1 MSKDTKHIIDSYKSA
16 NIPDVD
22 LESKI
27 LRRIQTNDNYK
38 YKFNFRTAI
47 VLCLVIVIASTVV
60 FAVSKII
67 HNSDGSHT
75 LISETED
82 KQWTV
87 NASPVKEQFDKDEYE
102 MFTKLMDKIVE
113 IQIEGDEAKI
123 GYFKY
128 SEEQPELF
136 TVLVATD
143 TYRYDETIE
152 VLRGH
157 KDTPDY
163 LYDVIAKLQ
172 DDFEIE
178 KIKYSYTVDAETYE
192 SLKAECADKSTF
204 GEVYVDVVTVEKK
217 LLHLQIPLL
226 SKDMDKFY
234 NTSLTLSEESLEISL
249 GYDELDYETIMID
262 ERSAMLSKRERGRY
276 SLLTEVDGTV
286 INILADPR
294 GNTDHMIEL
303 CRKIIDVLENY

>member
-113 IQIEGDEAKI
+113 IQIEGDEAKLDI
-123 GYFKY
+123 L
-128 SEEQPELF
+128 S
-136 TVLVATD
+136 
-143 TYRYDETIE
+143 
-152 VLRGH
+152 
-157 KDTPDY
+157 
-163 LYDVIAKLQ
+163 IARNN
-172 DDFEIE
+172 
-178 KIKYSYTVDAETYE
+178 
-192 SLKAECADKSTF
+192 
-204 GEVYVDVVTVEKK
+204 
-217 LLHLQIPLL
+217 L
-226 SKDMDKFY
+226 S
-234 NTSLTLSEESLEISL
+234 
-249 GYDELDYETIMID
+249 
-262 ERSAMLSKRERGRY
+262 Y
-276 SLLTEVDGTV
+276 SLF
-286 INILADPR
+286 
-294 GNTDHMIEL
+294 
-303 CRKIIDVLENY
+303 